1 MGRGPSIAARKGA
14 EDAKRG
20 KLFTK
25 FIREIT
31 VATRIGGPDP
41 KSNPRLRLVLDKAI
55 AANMP
60 KDTAE
65 RAIKRGSADG
75 AADLEEIR
83 YEGYAP
89 GGVAVI
95 VDCMTDNP
103 TRTVAE
109 VRHAFAKHGGNLG
122 ATGSVAYLFS
132 RVGQLFFE
140 TAGDTAAEERI
151 LEIALEGGA
160 DDVISEEGYT
170 EVLTSPDAFEAVK
183 QALEAQ
189 GLKPLQADVALRPA
203 TMVAVAGEHAE
214 SVAKL
219 IDMLEDLDDVQK
231 VFANADLEADS
242 AG

>member
-1 MGRGPSIAARKGA
+1 
-14 EDAKRG
+14 
-20 KLFTK
+20 
-25 FIREIT
+25 
-31 VATRIGGPDP
+31 
-41 KSNPRLRLVLDKAI
+41 
-55 AANMP
+55 
-60 KDTAE
+60 
-65 RAIKRGSADG
+65 
-75 AADLEEIR
+75 
-83 YEGYAP
+83 
-89 GGVAVI
+89 VAVI